1 MRTITIA
8 ILTASALAAC
18 EQQKQPPQQQQDA
31 APKFTVAN
39 FRALPKAADGA
50 EGSGCLADAGP
61 LPDGAWFGF
70 VRAWDQSGI
79 DLDPACFYTGAAA
92 AKEAAARNEESPPPN
107 DFFIANDSKAVRRI
121 PVAPGAAAIR
131 VTHNKDG
138 GVTMD
143 QRTTYAD
150 LITNPGTYQRCPD
163 EFCTVWIYVNGGAAT
178 EVQMQYLP

>member
-1 MRTITIA
+1 MRTTTIA
-8 ILTASALAAC
+8 ILTASVLAAC
-18 EQQKQPPQQQQDA
+18 EQQSQSQQQQQQTS
-31 APKFTVAN
+31 APKFTVAG
-39 FRALPKAADGA
+39 FRSLPKAADGA

-70 VRAWDQSGI
+70 VRAWDPSGI

-92 AKEAAARNEESPPPN
+92 AKEAAARNDESPPPN
-107 DFFIANDSKAVRRI
+107 DFFIANDSKTIRRI

-138 GVTMD
+138 GVMD
-143 QRTTYAD
+143 QRTSYAD
-150 LITNPGTYQRCPD
+150 LIATPSTYQPCPA
-163 EFCTVWIYVNGGAAT
+163 EFCTVWIYANGGAAT